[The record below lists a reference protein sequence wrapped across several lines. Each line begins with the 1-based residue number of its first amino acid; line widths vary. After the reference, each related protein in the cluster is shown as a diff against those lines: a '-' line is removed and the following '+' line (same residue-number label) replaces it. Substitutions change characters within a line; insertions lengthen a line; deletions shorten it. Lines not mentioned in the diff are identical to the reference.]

1 MLTIVVAHEQQ
12 NAGEVGVVSLVSKLW
27 DRIVSALSR
36 AFVPESMCHDPVR
49 LREGQRV
56 IAFHFSLLIWCPP
69 FAFLTTLL
77 GAPSSACFLLLG
89 IPLVLLSLILLRL
102 TANPRLCG
110 NCLCCVA
117 FVEFTLLAIVS
128 GGVHSPINPWFTCL
142 PVYALLLS
150 GARSGAFWTTAA
162 AAAVSALVIGHRLDI
177 MPVSELTLRADEI
190 LSYTSFLA
198 FLTVVFLMVWLS
210 QDFEN
215 REQESLREA
224 NQFLAVEATTDT
236 ITGIPNRRYFD
247 RLAEQEWK
255 RHDRTE
261 LPLSIVIFDVDYFK
275 QFNDAIGHAAGDRCL
290 HAIAQGVQSL
300 LKRPGDFVAR
310 FGGEEFAAVLPNTGD
325 RDAARIAEQIRLGVK
340 GLRIPHP
347 NSTLSP
353 YVTVSV
359 GSGTIVPVAGDCYR
373 DFLREVDRALYRAKA
388 GGRDR
393 SVHVAAAFA
402 DTALPA

>member
-1 MLTIVVAHEQQ
+1 M
-12 NAGEVGVVSLVSKLW
+12 VSLVRNIW
-27 DRIVSALSR
+27 GRIVDALTL
-36 AFVPESMCHDPVR
+36 AFVPASMRHDPLR

-69 FAFLTTLL
+69 FAILSAVL
-77 GAPSSACFLLLG
+77 GAPTNGLILLIG
-89 IPLVLLSLILLRL
+89 MPLVVASLLLLRL
-102 TANPRLCG
+102 TKNPRVCG
-110 NCLCCVA
+110 NSLCALACAV
-117 FVEFTLLAIVS
+117 FTILAIRC
-128 GGVHSPINPWFTCL
+128 GGVHSPLTPWFTCL

-162 AAAVSALVIGHRLDI
+162 AGAVSLLVVGHRLDLL
-177 MPVSELTLRADEI
+177 PPSVLSPFADEV
-190 LSYTSFLA
+190 LTYTGFLA
-198 FLTVVFLMVWLS
+198 FLTVVFFMVWLS
-210 QDFEN
+210 QDFES

-224 NQFLAVEATTDT
+224 NQFLAVEATTDQ

-275 QFNDAIGHAAGDRCL
+275 QFNDAIGHSAGDRCL
-290 HAIAQGVQSL
+290 HTIAQGVQNL

-310 FGGEEFAAVLPNTGD
+310 FGGEEFAVVLPNTGD

-340 GLRIPHP
+340 GLRISHP
-347 NSTLSP
+347 NSALSP

-359 GSGTIVPVAGDCYR
+359 GSGTIVPVPGDSYR

-402 DTALPA
+402 DAALPA

>member
-1 MLTIVVAHEQQ
+1 MPFVRSSWAKLVNALTV
-12 NAGEVGVVSLVSKLW
+12 
-27 DRIVSALSR
+27 
-36 AFVPESMCHDPVR
+36 AFVPECMRHDPLR

-56 IAFHFSLLIWCPP
+56 LAFHFSLLVWCPP
-69 FAFLTTLL
+69 FALLATIL
-77 GAPSSACFLLLG
+77 GAPTSARVLLMG
-89 IPLVLLSLILLRL
+89 IPLVLLSLTVLRL
-102 TANPRLCG
+102 SANPARCG
-110 NCLCCVA
+110 NTLCLLAC
-117 FVEFTLLAIVS
+117 FEFTAIAIVS
-128 GGVHSPINPWFTCL
+128 GGVHSPVTPWFTCL
-142 PVYALLLS
+142 PVYALLLA

-162 AAAVSALVIGHRLDI
+162 AGCVSLLVLGHRLDI
-177 MPVSELTLRADEI
+177 MPPSELTEFADEV

-215 REQESLREA
+215 RQQESLREA
-224 NQFLAVEATTDT
+224 NQYLAVEATTDQVT
-236 ITGIPNRRYFD
+236 DIPNRRYFD

-275 QFNDAIGHAAGDRCL
+275 QFNDAIGHSAGDRCL
-290 HAIAQGVQSL
+290 YAIAQAVQGL

-310 FGGEEFAAVLPNTGD
+310 FGGEEFAVVLPNTGD
-325 RDAARIAEQIRLGVK
+325 RDAARIADQIRLCIK
-340 GLRIPHP
+340 GLRIAHP
-347 NSTLSP
+347 NSPLGP

-359 GSGTIVPVAGDCYR
+359 GSGTIVPVPGDCFR

-402 DTALPA
+402 DAALPA